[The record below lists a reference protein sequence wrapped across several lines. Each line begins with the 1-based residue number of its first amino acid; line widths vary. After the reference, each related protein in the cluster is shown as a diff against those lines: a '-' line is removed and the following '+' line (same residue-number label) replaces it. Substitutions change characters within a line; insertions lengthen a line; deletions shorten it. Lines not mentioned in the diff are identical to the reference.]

1 MKKIFVDGFYSEIC
15 KIINCKTVHPFM
27 PNDCDIIAISFY
39 NNHWHQHQLVID
51 QLLKKTNKLIV
62 NLSEPTTGNPFMSF
76 DEFIKNNCNP
86 KIRFFGDAVL
96 NFESSNFEL
105 NHVWTEIWDDG
116 GWIVAEYL
124 HHSENTKGVVIGY
137 YVSKQP
143 WGIEAGKEI
152 GLSTSLLFPCKDCSE
167 EGEEGFVNNECHSCG
182 GEGDFFEFDI
192 SR

>member
-1 MKKIFVDGFYSEIC
+1 VTIENWEDRYRSGGYRSTGTTTRQDFVDEAREAFGAWVKKFEVEKVY
-15 KIINCKTVHPFM
+15 P
-27 PNDCDIIAISFY
+27 
-39 NNHWHQHQLVID
+39 ID
-51 QLLKKTNKLIV
+51 Q
-62 NLSEPTTGNPFMSF
+62 
-76 DEFIKNNCNP
+76 
-86 KIRFFGDAVL
+86 
-96 NFESSNFEL
+96 FESSNFEL

-152 GLSTSLLFPCKDCSE
+152 GISTSLLFPCKDCSE